1 MAARCRA
8 AHRSSP
14 RRPRGRRRSLEALRT
29 VSARAYCS
37 PARGSLA
44 PHLPSWP
51 AVERRGGAPPRP
63 GVRNPAERLPVCV
76 GKLRRYLRVPLGSDH
91 TGRVDVDGPHVGA
104 RRCLDDV
111 LGEAT
116 SGIISPLELHRD
128 PDLAEGVLSPRHG
141 VDTEIRQPALYVRC
155 GVDCA
160 EDRVDGP
167 LTFCFGLEGA
177 LFGVGDGD
185 GGPALATRCGDDPER
200 LEDELALEGADLVRG
215 YGLQVGGRHGLLV
228 VRYLLEARE
237 GPLEHLAVDVVAE
250 LLEGVFQGVAAR
262 VLAEEDVRSF
272 QADVLFGH
280 DLERP
285 PVLEHAVLVDA

>member
-44 PHLPSWP
+44 PHLPSRP

-63 GVRNPAERLPVCV
+63 GVRNPAERLPVCA

-104 RRCLDDV
+104 RRRLDDV
-111 LGEAT
+111 LGEAA

-128 PDLAEGVLSPRHG
+128 PDLAEGVLPPRHG

-160 EDRVDGP
+160 EDRVDGS
-167 LTFCFGLEGA
+167 LAFGLGLERA

-185 GGPALATRCGDDPER
+185 GGPALAARGGDDPER
-200 LEDELALEGADLVRG
+200 LEDEFALEEAHL
-215 YGLQVGGRHGLLV
+215 VGGDRFEICGCYGLLV
-228 VRYLLEARE
+228 VCDLLETRE
-237 GPLEHLAVDVVAE
+237 GSLEHITLHVVAE
-250 LLEGVFQGVAAR
+250 LFESILEGVEAR
-262 VLAEEDVRSF
+262 
-272 QADVLFGH
+272 
-280 DLERP
+280 
-285 PVLEHAVLVDA
+285 